1 MDIIG
6 NIICIVLLVIGGL
19 IFFPL
24 IALFIW
30 TTYVNTRREEGL
42 KKATLVTLWVIIVI
56 ILGLIGLGERGGG
69 GPY

>member
-6 NIICIVLLVIGGL
+6 NIIGIVLLVIGGL
-19 IFFPL
+19 ILFLL

-30 TTYVNTRREEGL
+30 TTFVNTRRKEGL
-42 KKATLVTLWVIIVI
+42 KKAFLVTLWIIIII
-56 ILGLIGLGERGGG
+56 ILGVIGLGERGGG

>member
-42 KKATLVTLWVIIVI
+42 KKAILVTLWVIIVI